1 LAAEANSDRVGAI
14 DSGDDSAVQFGEPR
28 FALSG
33 QLRRTSLNRDPRMT
47 LSPAR
52 AKKKG
57 AAQKMRS
64 RPSDDIG
71 SQIREL
77 RKIKGFTLQYVAD
90 AAGVSVGYLSQI
102 ERERSKLPIGVLK
115 RISDVLGVHMNW
127 FFQVNEPPPPE
138 ERDIV
143 VRKRNRRTLTFTGLG
158 IVEELLSPNLAGP
171 LEVLLSTIE
180 PGADSGDYSHDGAE
194 AGLVL
199 SGTLDLWVAGRHFQ
213 LHEGDSFSFKST
225 DVHRCANPS
234 DKPTKVV
241 WIITPP
247 HY

>member
-1 LAAEANSDRVGAI
+1 MTV
-14 DSGDDSAVQFGEPR
+14 
-28 FALSG
+28 
-33 QLRRTSLNRDPRMT
+33 RTMQKT
-47 LSPAR
+47 KAR
-52 AKKKG
+52 NTSS
-57 AAQKMRS
+57 RS
-64 RPSDDIG
+64 ESVDVETDIG
-71 SQIREL
+71 GQIREL
-77 RKIKGFTLQYVAD
+77 RKIKGFTLQHVANE
-90 AAGVSVGYLSQI
+90 AGISVGYLSQI

-127 FFQVNEPPPPE
+127 FFQIRAGGPPE

-143 VRKRNRRTLTFTGLG
+143 VRKQHRRTLTFTGLG
-158 IVEELLSPNLAGP
+158 IVEELLSPNLSGP

-180 PGADSGDYSHDGAE
+180 PGADSGDYSHDGVE

-199 SGTLDLWVAGRHFQ
+199 SGTLDLWVAGKFFR
-213 LHEGDSFSFKST
+213 LEEGDSFSFKST

-234 DKPTKVV
+234 HVPTKVV

>member
-1 LAAEANSDRVGAI
+1 MTARTLKKPRSARPAPASRQRPGVAK
-14 DSGDDSAVQFGEPR
+14 DDV
-28 FALSG
+28 
-33 QLRRTSLNRDPRMT
+33 
-47 LSPAR
+47 
-52 AKKKG
+52 
-57 AAQKMRS
+57 
-64 RPSDDIG
+64 DIG

-77 RKIKGFTLQYVAD
+77 RKIKGYTLQRVAEG
-90 AAGVSVGYLSQI
+90 AGISTSYLSQI

-115 RISDVLGVHMNW
+115 KISDVLGVHMNW
-127 FFQVNEPPPPE
+127 FFQVQTGGPPE

-143 VRKRNRRTLTFTGLG
+143 VRKQHRRTLKFTGLG
-158 IVEELLSPNLAGP
+158 IVEELLSPNLSGP

-180 PGADSGDYSHDGAE
+180 PGADSEDYSHGGVE

-199 SGTLDLWVAGRHFQ
+199 TGTLDLWVAGKFFR
-213 LHEGDSFSFKST
+213 LEEGDSFSFKST

-234 DKPTKVV
+234 NQPTKVV